1 MGSHLNLDSFTK
13 LHLPPTYTSPSQQA
27 SERVGA
33 PVRINLA
40 PTTTVQPPS
49 YISTITERVKND
61 FVKQEA
67 ETKVPKPRKK
77 RGQYRKTILKQQA
90 AAVAAAAAAGLP
102 PPQFPPLPVSKK
114 SSSSSRA
121 APVVQPEPPKESTT
135 ETHDP
140 QPQTV
145 RDAPS
150 PMTLELESELA
161 MLAEEAEEAEEEKR
175 RREEETA
182 DRILKR
188 AQVIKHLRSLRS
200 KLATAQIQIGQ
211 DLHNQSIDLFSQL
224 YDEVLE
230 DIGRDTDSELL
241 NLLKDPLKDQDS
253 DQEDPSQH
261 HGYMHTR
268 SSDKPKKRDLVPA
281 FSISPAPTTRHTSEH
296 PRHSPYV
303 EDADSDSDS
312 DTGHSRRIGSARNAS
327 QFVGQ
332 SWDIGSGQ
340 SGQAKAPAS
349 VHTSHARSA
358 IHLDEADPDIGIGT
372 SRTSYGTSTTE
383 HKLVLESREDLQR
396 RQSRELDELQ
406 LQQRKE
412 YEDFQR
418 RQLDQIRDL
427 QRKHSDEVQRF
438 ETAKT
443 KEYQEQLEELLQ
455 KRLKLGLA
463 TSSRNTNG
471 YTANGTANGTVN
483 GTVSG
488 TINPLPMSTMTLA
501 LTAMNEK
508 KKQLKR
514 AMKKQLEMDDNRDKD
529 AEQFDHDSG
538 EQQHVTS
545 TSSRPSTSSLWN
557 RKANHEGN
565 NDIKRGVTAPIKSVN
580 GRSSAPVG
588 STSEHRHSP
597 QQSQGTR
604 NQSTPDPVSYVQLD
618 PETTEES
625 VSSSPRPK
633 AKKRKNTSPVAIP
646 SKRANDS
653 PSKTASKTNFGFS
666 KTLLGQFEKWN
677 PDEKAE
683 NLFDFV
689 LSDPPDIDVD
699 ETEVHGLL
707 NGMRRSLEQ
716 GELRDL
722 NATPTTSA
730 FKWYQEQQKLAQELV
745 QQSKMAPMQFTEDD
759 ETADGP
765 NGVVDQMGL
774 NASMLVGSMAGS
786 ELVPGDDPLAA
797 FIVPRRRLP
806 DGRKTTHDGSSSE
819 QQHSG
824 SQASLP
830 DTSSY
835 LTTSSAVPMLFS
847 GGEGDNWNL
856 QAFTM
861 DPTDEYLNHDIS
873 TQF

>member
-1 MGSHLNLDSFTK
+1 MNL
-13 LHLPPTYTSPSQQA
+13 QQ
-27 SERVGA
+27 
-33 PVRINLA
+33 
-40 PTTTVQPPS
+40 
-49 YISTITERVKND
+49 
-61 FVKQEA
+61 
-67 ETKVPKPRKK
+67 
-77 RGQYRKTILKQQA
+77 
-90 AAVAAAAAAGLP
+90 
-102 PPQFPPLPVSKK
+102 
-114 SSSSSRA
+114 
-121 APVVQPEPPKESTT
+121 
-135 ETHDP
+135 
-140 QPQTV
+140 
-145 RDAPS
+145 
-150 PMTLELESELA
+150 
-161 MLAEEAEEAEEEKR
+161 
-175 RREEETA
+175 
-182 DRILKR
+182 
-188 AQVIKHLRSLRS
+188 HLRSLRS

-241 NLLKDPLKDQDS
+241 NLLKDPLKDHDS

-281 FSISPAPTTRHTSEH
+281 FSISPATTTIHTSEH
-296 PRHSPYV
+296 PRHRPYV

-312 DTGHSRRIGSARNAS
+312 DTGHPGKIGSAGNAS

-340 SGQAKAPAS
+340 SGQAKASAS

-358 IHLDEADPDIGIGT
+358 IHLDEADPDIGT

-396 RQSRELDELQ
+396 RQRRELDELQ

-427 QRKHSDEVQRF
+427 QRKHSDEVEGF

-471 YTANGTANGTVN
+471 YTARTRSRESYSTASHAYEFDSGLQDHNQDHISPPSRSPSPLPPQRPSSRNFQEQLHPSISTSTMDHILPRDTVKASSSTHTNRPLHGTNGTVN
-483 GTVSG
+483 GTVNG

-545 TSSRPSTSSLWN
+545 ASSRPSASSLWS
-557 RKANHEGN
+557 RKANHEDN
-565 NDIKRGVTAPIKSVN
+565 NDVKRGDTAPIRSVN

-597 QQSQGTR
+597 QLSQGMR
-604 NQSTPDPVSYVQLD
+604 NQGTHDPASYVQLD
-618 PETTEES
+618 PGTTEES
-625 VSSSPRPK
+625 ISSSPRPK

-653 PSKTASKTNFGFS
+653 PSKAASKTNFGFN
-666 KTLLGQFEKWN
+666 KTLLGHFEKWN
-677 PDEKAE
+677 PDEKTE
-683 NLFDFV
+683 NLFDFI

-730 FKWYQEQQKLAQELV
+730 FKWYQEQQKLAQELA
-745 QQSKMAPMQFTEDD
+745 QQPKMAAMQFTEDD
-759 ETADGP
+759 ETADAS
-765 NGVVDQMGL
+765 NGVADQMGL
-774 NASMLVGSMAGS
+774 NAPMLVGSMTGAG
-786 ELVPGDDPLAA
+786 LVPGDDPLAA

-806 DGRKTTHDGSSSE
+806 DARKTTHDGSSSE

-824 SQASLP
+824 SHASLP

-835 LTTSSAVPMLFS
+835 LTTSSAVPMLYS

-873 TQF
+873 QF